1 MSLQLN
7 MRMIHSRCRECGE
20 CMLWTGSV
28 HDDGYPIAWHDGKH
42 VSVRRLVYKL
52 VRGRA
57 VERGMLCI
65 TTCGDR
71 RCLSPEHVIQ
81 RTVSVHRKVLYDAG
95 AYASPVGKKARIDGK
110 RAVSKL
116 NLELAEWVRESQQ
129 SHTETAIA
137 LNVSRQMI
145 AKVRSGELWKRDPVR
160 IVSSV
165 FGMGDD
171 PIKID
176 SWCEISEEK
185 KRVRPPRE
193 AKQKPTEQKIA
204 TILRDGPM
212 RNWGYHG
219 IVERRAKDFE

>member
-42 VSVRRLVYKL
+42 VAVRRLVYKL
-52 VRGRA
+52 ARGRA

-81 RTVSVHRKVLYDAG
+81 RTVSVHRKALYDAG

-116 NLELAEWVRESQQ
+116 SLELAEWVRESQQ
-129 SHTETAIA
+129 SHTDVAIA
-137 LNVSRQMI
+137 LGVSRQMI
-145 AKVRSGELWKRDPVR
+145 AKVRDGVLWKKEPVR

-176 SWCEISEEK
+176 SWSDGGEEK
-185 KRVRPPRE
+185 KRVRRPSE
-193 AKQKPTEQKIA
+193 AKSVSRQQKVKA
-204 TILRDGPM
+204 ILRDGPM
-212 RNWGYHG
+212 KNWGYHG
-219 IVERRAKDFE
+219 IIGGRV